1 MSSIGTDI
9 EKISRIEKVL
19 ARTPRFAEKVFTELE
34 REYCNGKGRPAQ
46 HYAARFCAKEAFAK
60 ALGIPLSW
68 QEVEVINNSHG
79 APFLRITGEAAKLL
93 NKRNVKLS
101 LSHAGD
107 YAIAMVL
114 VEDLES
120 RDED

>member
-19 ARTPRFAEKVFTELE
+19 ARTPKFAEKVFTALE
-34 REYCNGKGRPAQ
+34 RKYCNGRGRPAQ

-60 ALGIPLSW
+60 ALSVPTAW
-68 QEVEVINNSHG
+68 QEIEVINNRLG
-79 APFLRITGEAAKLL
+79 APVLRITGETAELL
-93 NKRNVKLS
+93 NKRNIQLS

-107 YAIAMVL
+107 YAIAVVL
-114 VEDLES
+114 VED
-120 RDED
+120 

>member
-19 ARTPRFAEKVFTELE
+19 AKTPKFAEKVFTALE
-34 REYCNGKGRPAQ
+34 REYCDSKGRPAQ

-60 ALGIPLSW
+60 ALSVPLSW
-68 QEVEVINNSHG
+68 QEVEVANNSHG
-79 APFLRITGEAAKLL
+79 TPVLRITGETAKLL
-93 NKRNVKLS
+93 DKRGVRLS

-107 YAIAMVL
+107 YAIAVVL
-114 VEDLES
+114 VEE
-120 RDED
+120 